1 MGEGPGRR
9 LENPSQLEAMSPD
22 IASFFLFSHSDGAEL
37 AVQAKSKTVTE
48 LILNNVTKKFGS
60 FTAVSDAD
68 LHFPDGKFVCFLG
81 PSGCGKTTLLR
92 IIAGLE
98 TPSSGSIQLDAQDV
112 TNVPTHNREIG
123 MVFQSLALFPH
134 LTVAENIA
142 YGMRMRGKSKAE
154 SHQRALELLETVR
167 LPHIADRAITELS
180 GGQRQRVAIAR
191 ALALRPKLFL
201 LDEPLSALDANMREE
216 MQVELKQLQRK
227 LGVTTIM
234 VTHDQSEA
242 MTAADLIVVMSAGR
256 IEQIGEPLDVYL
268 YPKNKFVAGFV
279 GTNNLV
285 DVKVKSDTEVE
296 MLGSLIKVGAMPD
309 ELSSGVDATISI
321 RPENVI
327 LHTDTSDKG
336 DNRLTGKVTFVRDL
350 GFEIEVFVEVG
361 GQQITAR
368 WTPKDHPAFKEG
380 DMIQL
385 ELPAA
390 DIRVYSE

>member
-1 MGEGPGRR
+1 M
-9 LENPSQLEAMSPD
+9 
-22 IASFFLFSHSDGAEL
+22 
-37 AVQAKSKTVTE
+37 TE
-48 LILNNVTKKFGS
+48 LILHNITKKFGS
-60 FTAVSDAD
+60 FTAVSHAD
-68 LHFPDGKFVCFLG
+68 LHLPDGKFVCFLG

-92 IIAGLE
+92 LIAGLE
-98 TPSSGSIQLDAQDV
+98 IPTSGTIQLDALDV

-134 LTVAENIA
+134 LSVAENIA

-154 SHQRALELLETVR
+154 SQVRALELLETVR
-167 LPHIADRAITELS
+167 LPHVADRAITELS

-256 IEQIGEPLDVYL
+256 IEQIGKPLDVYL

-279 GTNNLV
+279 GTNNLI
-285 DVKVKSDTEVE
+285 DVAIAGETCINVLGTDMQVE
-296 MLGSLIKVGAMPD
+296 TIPD
-309 ELSSGVDATISI
+309 DLSAGDQATMSI
-321 RPENVI
+321 RPEDVV
-327 LHTDTSDKG
+327 LHEAVDAARA
-336 DNRLTGKVTFVRDL
+336 NCLTGQVTFVRDL
-350 GFEIEVFVEVG
+350 GFDVEVFVSVG
-361 GQQITAR
+361 DQQITAR
-368 WTPKDHPAFKEG
+368 WAPKDHISIQEG
-380 DMIQL
+380 DVIAL
-385 ELPAA
+385 ELPPTK
-390 DIRVYSE
+390 IRVYSE